1 MGYLKSHHATKQEA
15 QPLTVEQSAKS
26 LRHKSMTKYISGY
39 ITKYFYDFMR
49 NKSFSSD
56 LVFSSFSSD
65 HGILIRDKHF
75 NRVSIALI
83 EFKTLRGV
91 VHMFWDDDV
100 VVLEKK
106 DIKRVAG
113 VFIID
118 DLKIVRLM
126 HFTET
131 TQN

>member
-1 MGYLKSHHATKQEA
+1 
-15 QPLTVEQSAKS
+15 
-26 LRHKSMTKYISGY
+26 
-39 ITKYFYDFMR
+39 MR

-65 HGILIRDKHF
+65 QGILIRDKHF

-91 VHMFWDDDV
+91 VHIFWDDDV

-106 DIKRVAG
+106 DKKQVAG
-113 VFIID
+113 VFIIG
-118 DLKIVRLM
+118 DLTMVVPFK
-126 HFTET
+126 FYS
-131 TQN
+131 

>member
-91 VHMFWDDDV
+91 VHMFCDDDV

-106 DIKRVAG
+106 DKKQVAG
-113 VFIID
+113 VFIIG
-118 DLKIVRLM
+118 DLTMVVPFK
-126 HFTET
+126 FYS
-131 TQN
+131 